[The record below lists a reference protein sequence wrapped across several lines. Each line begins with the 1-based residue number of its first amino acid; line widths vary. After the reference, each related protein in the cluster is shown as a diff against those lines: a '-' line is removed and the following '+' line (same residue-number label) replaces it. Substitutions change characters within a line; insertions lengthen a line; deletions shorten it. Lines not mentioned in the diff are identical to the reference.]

1 MGQKISLSQ
10 LANSVMAPYN
20 HRSIPNYANH
30 IFWTEENDNKNRKQ
44 ETESKVVGKSK
55 ARHKIFDVF
64 PSMK

>member
-1 MGQKISLSQ
+1 M
-10 LANSVMAPYN
+10 VPYN

-30 IFWTEENDNKNRKQ
+30 IFWTEENDNRNIKQ